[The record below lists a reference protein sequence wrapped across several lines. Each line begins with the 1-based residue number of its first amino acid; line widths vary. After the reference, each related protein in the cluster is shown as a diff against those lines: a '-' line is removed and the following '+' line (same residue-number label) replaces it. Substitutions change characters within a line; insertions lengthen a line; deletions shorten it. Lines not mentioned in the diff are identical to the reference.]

1 MEKGTDG
8 PGNGPARRWAMLA
21 VFLAPFY
28 ILVNYYLF
36 RRITGW
42 IGVWFPAFTL
52 RRHYPVPTIVYCF
65 FALSLLIAFFLP
77 QGGARRVMKEI
88 GNYWLGVLLYLLLT
102 VVFAD
107 LLRLLLMHGL
117 HLGAHFASPWVHRLA
132 GCACAAAI
140 LAATVGGV
148 WNARVIHVT
157 PYDISV
163 DKTAGELTE
172 LKVVLLADFHL
183 GYNIGEAQMQRM
195 VERVNEQDADLVVI
209 AGDIFDNEFEA
220 VENPDKIAAVLR
232 GIRSKY
238 GVYACYGNHDV
249 EEPVLAGFTF
259 RSEEEKRS
267 SPEMDAF
274 LEQSGI
280 RLLRDETVLIDDA
293 FYLCGRADAQR
304 PGRGIE
310 TRKTPK
316 ELTEGLDH
324 TKPILVLDH
333 QPRELEELAAAGVD
347 VDFGGHTHDG
357 QMFPGNLTVRLFWE
371 NPCGH
376 LQKGAMHS
384 IVTSGVGLFGPNMR
398 VATRAEICP
407 VTIHFQEKTEK

>member
-1 MEKGTDG
+1 M
-8 PGNGPARRWAMLA
+8 
-21 VFLAPFY
+21 
-28 ILVNYYLF
+28 
-36 RRITGW
+36 
-42 IGVWFPAFTL
+42 
-52 RRHYPVPTIVYCF
+52 
-65 FALSLLIAFFLP
+65 
-77 QGGARRVMKEI
+77 
-88 GNYWLGVLLYLLLT
+88 
-102 VVFAD
+102 
-107 LLRLLLMHGL
+107 
-117 HLGAHFASPWVHRLA
+117 
-132 GCACAAAI
+132 
-140 LAATVGGV
+140 
-148 WNARVIHVT
+148 
-157 PYDISV
+157 
-163 DKTAGELTE
+163 
-172 LKVVLLADFHL
+172 
-183 GYNIGEAQMQRM
+183 
-195 VERVNEQDADLVVI
+195 
-209 AGDIFDNEFEA
+209 
-220 VENPDKIAAVLR
+220 
-232 GIRSKY
+232 
-238 GVYACYGNHDV
+238 